1 MEVSLKE
8 LGMHISSVVYASK
21 GMVSS
26 EISSSSRRSLP
37 IALRHI
43 PSTLSQSCSIMSGE
57 MSTSHAIVVGR
68 CAGQGNQLHH
78 ADDNF
83 GEHCVG
89 AVVGVVRCS

>member
-1 MEVSLKE
+1 
-8 LGMHISSVVYASK
+8 MHKSSAVYVCE
-21 GMVSS
+21 GMVPS
-26 EISSSSRRSLP
+26 EISSSSRRILP

-68 CAGQGNQLHH
+68 CAGQENQLHH
-78 ADDNF
+78 ADDDF